1 MTEEKLKNL
10 LQKADSF
17 AGPADTARI
26 ILSTLRKRAYRR
38 HIKYS
43 LAPFAAAAAVL
54 LIAAA
59 IWKFPAKT
67 PETAPGQE
75 KIASLE
81 SQIKRLQASTD
92 AAIELIHQVLE
103 QEKRQS
109 QLNKLQAQLASIP
122 DPLEEIQKQVD
133 KTAFI
138 LVYQAD
144 RLYRELNQTE
154 SAVETYKR
162 VIELFPEN
170 QWAQVA
176 RERLAQ
182 IKEKQSYKIDLKGD
196 SKWKPQS
203 IFS

>member
-1 MTEEKLKNL
+1 MTEDKLKNL
-10 LQKADSF
+10 LQKADSY
-17 AGPADTARI
+17 AGPPDSVRI
-26 ILSTLRKRAYRR
+26 DISSLHRRAYRR

-43 LAPFAAAAAVL
+43 LAPLAAAAVL
-54 LIAAA
+54 LIGVA
-59 IWKFPAKT
+59 IWKLPAKA
-67 PETAPGQE
+67 PETAPGQD

-81 SQIKRLQASTD
+81 SRIQRLQASTD

-109 QLNKLQAQLASIP
+109 RLNELQAQLASIP
-122 DPLEEIQKQVD
+122 DPLEEVQQQVD

-176 RERLAQ
+176 RERLAE
-182 IKEKQSYKIDLKGD
+182 IKEKQSYKIELKGN
-196 SKWKPQS
+196 SKWKLQNV
-203 IFS
+203 